1 MGKKVLVFDMDGTL
15 ADLSAVDNWLEEL
28 RSYNPKPYQV
38 APPRCDMELLVNILE
53 FLRTK
58 GWTIAITS
66 WLSMETTPEYDE
78 LVREAKLEWLE
89 KYKFPYDVAH
99 IVKYGTTKANCTR
112 KLGGYQI
119 LVDDNAKIRRGW
131 RLGDTIDA
139 NGDIINEITKLMLD
153 ELMREG

>member
-1 MGKKVLVFDMDGTL
+1 MERKVLVFDMDGTL
-15 ADLSAVDNWLEEL
+15 ADLYAVDNWLEEL
-28 RSYNPKPYQV
+28 RSYNPRPYQV
-38 APPRCDMELLVNILE
+38 ALPKCDMELLANILE

-58 GWTIAITS
+58 GWIIAITS

-153 ELMREG
+153 ELMREE